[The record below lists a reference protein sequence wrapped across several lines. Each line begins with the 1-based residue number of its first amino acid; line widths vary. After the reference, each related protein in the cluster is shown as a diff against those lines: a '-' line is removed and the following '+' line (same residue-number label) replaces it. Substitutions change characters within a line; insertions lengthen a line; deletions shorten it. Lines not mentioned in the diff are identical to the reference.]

1 MAAPDSLIRAFH
13 PPNYLYW
20 SENKIF
26 SMKRLYRSKNDRIL
40 GGVCAGLGQH
50 LDLDPNVIRLIWAAV
65 TVLSFGVGVIVYI
78 LAWILIPEPGSE
90 NGIFPSAQP
99 GEPG

>member
-1 MAAPDSLIRAFH
+1 
-13 PPNYLYW
+13 
-20 SENKIF
+20 
-26 SMKRLYRSKNDRIL
+26 MKRLYRSKNDRIL

-50 LDLDPNVIRLIWAAV
+50 LDVDPNVIRLIWAAV

-90 NGIFPSAQP
+90 NGILPSAQP
-99 GEPG
+99 GEPE

>member
-1 MAAPDSLIRAFH
+1 
-13 PPNYLYW
+13 
-20 SENKIF
+20 
-26 SMKRLYRSKNDRIL
+26 MKRLYRSKNDRIL

-50 LDLDPNVIRLIWAAV
+50 LDVDPNVIRLIWAAV
-65 TVLSFGVGVIVYI
+65 TVLSFGAGVIVYI

-90 NGIFPSAQP
+90 NGILPSAQP